1 MKVEIVAL
9 GHDFLRVLIIIIAV
23 SILIENIPCIHKHFI
38 FILSFNFAG
47 ILSFIFQCSL

>member
-23 SILIENIPCIHKHFI
+23 SILIENIPCIHKYGVKNVRYQLDNLI
-38 FILSFNFAG
+38 RKK
-47 ILSFIFQCSL
+47 